1 MNTQLRE
8 ALLSELVST
17 NNYLFT
23 LADNDKRKFHAQKRF
38 NLLRALLAHFDE
50 QDKIIE
56 LLGRSN
62 DILRKKMRETECLAD
77 AVARIMR
84 VKYGDE
90 AGFEY
95 IESYKSSLNIKR

>member
-8 ALLSELVST
+8 SLLSELT
-17 NNYLFT
+17 TTYDYLMSFP
-23 LADNDKRKFHAQKRF
+23 AHDKRKFPIQMRY
-38 NLLRALLAHFDE
+38 NLLRSLLVHFDE

-62 DILRKKMRETECLAD
+62 DILRKKMHETECLVD
-77 AVARIMR
+77 AVARILR

-95 IESYKSSLNIKR
+95 IESYKSIHKY